1 MAESDLDATELRR
14 RVASPN
20 GTTAEAIATFDERSV
35 KDAIIAGVLAASAD
49 PASCPGNRGAPDS
62 GVVRCADRVQPRT
75 SHPLA
80 PVRVALAVALSR
92 ELGILDRFDIVE
104 PQPLSADELASV
116 HERHYISAV
125 EELSEI
131 PYESDLALGLGTGD
145 NPVFFGMHDSSALIA
160 GATVEAA
167 RRVWTGATRRAANIA
182 GGLHHAMPG
191 RASGFCV
198 YNDPALAI
206 QWMLDQGAERIAYV
220 DVDAHHGD
228 GVQTIFYD
236 DPRVLTVSIHE
247 GPRTL
252 FPGTGF
258 ADEVGGPNAQG
269 SAVNIALPPGTT
281 DAGWLRAF
289 HAVVPDVVRAF
300 SPQVVV
306 SQHGCDSHADDP
318 LTNLACRSTDSGRPT
333 WPSNR
338 WRRNTVAAGW
348 SPAGAGTRSTASC
361 RGCGRICSPSSR
373 GSRSIPLT
381 ATPPGW
387 REDVRRLSGLPA
399 ELSMSDGGTADF
411 PAWEPGQ
418 VADNPVDRAIQATR
432 DAVFP
437 LLGLDPNG

>member
-1 MAESDLDATELRR
+1 
-14 RVASPN
+14 
-20 GTTAEAIATFDERSV
+20 
-35 KDAIIAGVLAASAD
+35 
-49 PASCPGNRGAPDS
+49 
-62 GVVRCADRVQPRT
+62 
-75 SHPLA
+75 
-80 PVRVALAVALSR
+80 
-92 ELGILDRFDIVE
+92 
-104 PQPLSADELASV
+104 
-116 HERHYISAV
+116 
-125 EELSEI
+125 
-131 PYESDLALGLGTGD
+131 
-145 NPVFFGMHDSSALIA
+145 MHDTSALVA

-167 RRVWTGATRRAANIA
+167 RRVWTGATQRAANIA

-228 GVQTIFYD
+228 GVQAIFYD
-236 DPRVLTVSIHE
+236 DARVLTVSIHE

-300 SPQVVV
+300 SPEVVV

-318 LTNLACRSTDSGRPT
+318 LTNLSLSIDGQRASYLAVEQLADEHGGRWVVTGGGGYALYSVVPRVWTHLLAIVSGQPID
-333 WPSNR
+333 P
-338 WRRNTVAAGW
+338 AA
-348 SPAGAGTRSTASC
+348 
-361 RGCGRICSPSSR
+361 
-373 GSRSIPLT
+373 

-387 REDVRRLSGLPA
+387 REEVRRLSGLSA
-399 ELSMSDGGTADF
+399 DVAMSDGGTAEF
-411 PAWEPGQ
+411 PVWEPGQ
-418 VADNPVDRAIQATR
+418 DADNPVDRAIQATR

-437 LLGLDPNG
+437 LVGLDPNG